1 MRVSF
6 PALDSVRSELMRDLA
21 LLPVDEMMT
30 QLKIPATK
38 RAEAEENL
46 TLAEAP
52 VMPAIFRYTGV
63 LFDALSAPT
72 LLALIHI

>member
-1 MRVSF
+1 MSVSF
-6 PALDSVRSELMRDLA
+6 PALDPIRTALMHDLA
-21 LLPVDEMMT
+21 LLQVDEMMA

-52 VMPAIFRYTGV
+52 VMPAIFRY
-63 LFDALSAPT
+63 LS
-72 LLALIHI
+72 LIHISEPTRPAA